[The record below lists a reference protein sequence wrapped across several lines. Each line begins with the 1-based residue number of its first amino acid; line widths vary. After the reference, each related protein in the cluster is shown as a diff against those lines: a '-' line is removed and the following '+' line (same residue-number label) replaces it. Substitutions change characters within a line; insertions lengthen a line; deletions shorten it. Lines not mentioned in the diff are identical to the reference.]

1 MVFAYDTYTKPSKNN
16 VVLGATL
23 TKIPHSAICTPQSIR
38 SLTEP
43 QGNGGEQGW
52 GESLREERVGHR
64 PPDAPCFETWLHILS
79 AGRGRPGPTKISRAG
94 KIRNRSRRSREACR
108 RIRNQ
113 LCLPRK
119 EGNLDSEVSAR
130 SLLTG
135 RQAIKVVPMQT
146 GARCVPRR

>member
-1 MVFAYDTYTKPSKNN
+1 MAGLGGRPMFGAGNQASH
-16 VVLGATL
+16 GATKQL
-23 TKIPHSAICTPQSIR
+23 WFSARGKFSAFSR
-38 SLTEP
+38 A
-43 QGNGGEQGW
+43 
-52 GESLREERVGHR
+52 ERVGRR
-64 PPDAPCFETWLHILS
+64 PLDAPGFETWLHNLP

-94 KIRNRSRRSREACR
+94 KIRNRSRRSREARR